1 MDMERFSITHTE
13 EYKAYLK
20 ALCCMAS
27 KWVPEIRV
35 QYARKA
41 YEMYANETVRRIVL
55 EYGKEAE
62 KLDKD
67 RLRSFEFCSEHD
79 DFGPN
84 HLEDSCLIHAGDYAQ
99 TVFMLFDIKLSGEEK
114 TA

>member
-1 MDMERFSITHTE
+1 MDMERFRITHTE

-20 ALCCMAS
+20 ALCRMAS

-41 YEMYANETVRRIVL
+41 YEMYADETVRRIVL
-55 EYGKEAE
+55 EYGKEVE
-62 KLDKD
+62 KLDED
-67 RLRSFEFCSEHD
+67 RLRDFRFVSENP

-84 HLEDSCLIHAGDYAQ
+84 HLEDSCLNHSGDYAQ
-99 TVFMLFDIKLSGEEK
+99 TVFMLFDIKLSGKGE
-114 TA
+114 